1 MTAIFAGHQGRARAR
16 LLAPEHFP
24 IPWNRKTSRDLYCIA
39 FSSREPVSTSLEN
52 ALGAAFLFFFVLTSV
67 VWADDAKVGID
78 NFAFTPAVLTVKP
91 GTTVV
96 FENHDDIP
104 HLVVDVAGKFRSK
117 ALDSDDKFSITFDKP
132 GEIAYFCGLHPHMK
146 GKIIVAP

>member
-1 MTAIFAGHQGRARAR
+1 MKGMAMTERFDAGRGRTRAS
-16 LLAPEHFP
+16 LL
-24 IPWNRKTSRDLYCIA
+24 
-39 FSSREPVSTSLEN
+39 
-52 ALGAAFLFFFVLTSV
+52 ALGAALLFSLFQTSIA
-67 VWADDAKVGID
+67 WADDAKIGID
-78 NFAFTPAVLTVKP
+78 NFAFTPSALTVKT

-104 HLVVDVAGKFRSK
+104 HSVVDVGGKFHSK
-117 ALDSDDKFSITFDKP
+117 ALDTNDSFSITFDKP